1 MARWK
6 GLLREPLVHFLV
18 IGAALFLWYAW
29 TGGGSGPGSN
39 RIVIT
44 SGLIDH
50 LASGFERTWQRPPS
64 EDELKGLIDDY
75 VKEEIAYREAV
86 GMGLDRDDTIIR
98 RRLRQKLEF
107 IVEDIVEAAPPTD
120 AELQAWLDAHPDDYR
135 VEPEIA
141 LRQVYVSTDRRGQ
154 QAAAE
159 ATRLIEVLNAAGPD
173 AAIDQ
178 VGDPLMIPQ
187 DIQLAPKSFIS
198 RSFGEPFAERVL
210 TLEPGRWQGP
220 IESGYGLHV
229 VLVKDI
235 QPARV
240 STLDEVRPAVER
252 DLLTD
257 RRANQLNALYER
269 LLERYRV
276 TVEPRDAAGSE
287 GR

>member
-6 GLLREPLVHFLV
+6 GLLREPLVHFLLL
-18 IGAALFLWYAW
+18 GAMLFVWYQW
-29 TGGGSGPGSN
+29 SGGGSGPGSN

-50 LASGFERTWQRPPS
+50 LASGFERTWQRPPT

-107 IVEDIVEAAPPTD
+107 IVEDIVEAVPPTD
-120 AELQAWLDAHPDDYR
+120 ADRQAWLDAHPDDYR

-141 LRQVYVSTDRRGQ
+141 LRQVYVSTDRRGR

-173 AAIDQ
+173 ADIERL
-178 VGDPLMIPQ
+178 GDPLMLPQ
-187 DIQLAPKSFIS
+187 DIQLAPTSFIS

-229 VLVKDI
+229 VLVKERR
-235 QPARV
+235 PARV
-240 STLDEVRPAVER
+240 PALDDVRPAVER

-257 RRANQLNALYER
+257 RRTSQLHALYER

-276 TVEPRDAAGSE
+276 TIEPRSAG
-287 GR
+287 GDQR